1 MLVRTS
7 HVLLEIL
14 AVLAASLVLVLVG
27 GAWRLSQGPVSL
39 GFLKPYVATELA
51 EIQGPVQ
58 VEIEDLILKW
68 AGWERAVDIVAV
80 NTSLRARDGAVL
92 ASAPEM
98 SVSLSAT
105 SLFVGVIAPTSLELI
120 RPQLNLVRNENQ
132 GFGVGA
138 ISDNAQGKTGQFL
151 PLVIDTL
158 ATNRDPDN
166 PLSQLQKI
174 SVIGARIT
182 VDDPTVGA
190 FWSARHADITI
201 SRSPGGVHV
210 EYDMD
215 MDFRGQTPTLK
226 GTIDYR
232 RDDND
237 IVVSTLFQK
246 LRPDVF
252 GSEGE
257 AFAPLKALDVT
268 VGGTANF
275 RISMTGGLKYA
286 SFDLSSGAGKVT
298 LPHPHLKNIDVK
310 SITAT
315 GHVDVDLER
324 LVVKNLVVDLDGPTI
339 AVNGSASRSAD
350 HTDFK
355 AGLVIDGLPVNDFS
369 RYWPPDMASG
379 AREWITENI
388 QGGIFTN
395 GRAELSG
402 RIETV
407 GGAFSLATFG
417 ATAKI
422 NKTKVHFFR
431 PMPPVID
438 TDMKAVFGKDRIDIQ
453 VEHGELKGITIS
465 EGSVTITELDEEDS
479 NLETN
484 LVLRGGLSDALIL
497 LNHPKLGYLTKL
509 GFDPIAIKGQTAVR
523 VSAKFP
529 LLKDLGL
536 DQIDIKAAA
545 NLADVFAPAMAFGRD
560 LTQGQI
566 ALRLDREAMS
576 LIGQAKIDG
585 IPGDIAWYENFVDN
599 APFTRRYDMKTTL
612 DDAARQRF
620 GVDPGEILNGSIFAD
635 LSYVEQ
641 NDKGPTLYA
650 KLKLD
655 DASISMPF
663 LKWSKRAGKLGVAEL
678 EIGFDQG
685 HMSEI
690 RGYRFAADGLL
701 SSGSASFA
709 DKGESI
715 KVLKLASLALGKRTI
730 VGGTIKRKNDGNFE
744 VELSGPQLDLTPFFE
759 DDDENESPST
769 TLAVQAHGTFN
780 KLWVGPSTSVAN
792 VDAIVSHDGN
802 SWRRIS
808 LNGNVIKGK
817 KFTANYVD
825 DGKAGRLEVRAAD
838 AGNVLK
844 KLGLLDDLR
853 GGQLKLSAARQGT
866 DQDALWRGNLGVS
879 DFVLIKAPFMAR
891 LLTLA
896 SLTGISNMMSG
907 KGVEFH
913 RLDMPFTYGSQ
924 RLKLIDA
931 RAVGSE
937 LGITGE
943 GLVDLGEKKVDLDG
957 TVVPAYTI
965 NSILGNIPVLGAMLT
980 GSKGSGIFA
989 ATYTIKGTF
998 QKQRIEVN
1006 PLAALAPGF
1015 LRNLIKGMG
1024 KAGMPGVP
1032 PGTEIDPATDG

>member
-1 MLVRTS
+1 MLLRTS

-27 GAWRLSQGPVSL
+27 GAWRLSQGPVSI

-51 EIQGPVQ
+51 EIQGPVS
-58 VEIEDLILKW
+58 VEIEDLILRW

-80 NTSLRARDGAVL
+80 NTSVRARDGAVL

-120 RPQLNLVRNENQ
+120 RPQLNLVRNEDR
-132 GFGVGA
+132 GFGIGA
-138 ISDNAQGKTGQFL
+138 ISENAGGEPGLFL
-151 PLVIDTL
+151 SLVVDAL
-158 ATNRDPDN
+158 AASRQPGNL
-166 PLSQLQKI
+166 LSQLEKI
-174 SVIGARIT
+174 SIIGARIT
-182 VDDPTVGA
+182 VDDPSIGA
-190 FWSARHADITI
+190 FWGARHADITI
-201 SRSPGGVHV
+201 SRVSGGVHV

-215 MDFRGQTPTLK
+215 TDFRGQTPTFR

-232 RDDND
+232 RDDRD
-237 IVVSTLFQK
+237 IIVSTHFQK
-246 LRPDVF
+246 LRPDVL
-252 GSEGE
+252 GSEDE
-257 AFAPLKALDVT
+257 ALAPLKALDVT
-268 VGGTANF
+268 VGGMANF
-275 RISMTGGLKYA
+275 RISMTGQLKYA
-286 SFDLSSGAGKVT
+286 SFDLSSGPGKVT
-298 LPHPHLKNIDVK
+298 LPQPHLKNVKVK
-310 SITAT
+310 SVTAI
-315 GHVDVDLER
+315 GHVDVDLDR
-324 LVVKNLVVDLDGPTI
+324 LVVKKLAVDLGGPI
-339 AVNGSASRSAD
+339 IDISGSATRSAD

-355 AGLVIDGLPVNDFS
+355 AELAIDGLPINDLS

-388 QGGIFTN
+388 RDGTFTN
-395 GRAELSG
+395 GRAGLSG
-402 RIETV
+402 RVETV
-407 GGAFSLATFG
+407 GGAFTLATFG

-422 NKTKVHFFR
+422 KKAKVHFFR
-431 PMPPVID
+431 PMPPVVE
-438 TDMKAVFGKDRIDIQ
+438 TNLNVQFGTDRIDIK

-465 EGSVTITELDEEDS
+465 EGTLVITELDEEDS

-509 GFDPIAIKGQTAVR
+509 GFDPAAIKGQTAVR

-536 DQIDIKAAA
+536 DQIDIRAAA

-566 ALRLDREAMS
+566 ALRLDRDAMS
-576 LIGQAKIDG
+576 LIGQAKIGG
-585 IPGDIAWYENFVDN
+585 IPGDIAWYENFADN

-620 GVDPGEILNGSIFAD
+620 GVDPGEILNGPIFVD

-641 NDKGPTLYA
+641 NDRRPTLYA

-655 DASISMPF
+655 DASISLPF

-690 RGYRFAADGLL
+690 KGYRFAADGLL
-701 SSGSASFA
+701 SSGSAIFTN
-709 DKGESI
+709 KGETL
-715 KVLKLASLALGKRTI
+715 KVLNLASLALGKRTI
-730 VGGTIKRKNDGNFE
+730 VGGTIKRKDNGDFE

-759 DDDENESPST
+759 NDDENEGPPT
-769 TLAVQAHGTFN
+769 ALAVRAHGTFN
-780 KLWVGPSTSVAN
+780 KLWVGPETSVAN
-792 VDAIVSHDGN
+792 VDAIVNHDGT
-802 SWRRIS
+802 SWRRVS

-817 KFTANYVD
+817 IFSANYVN

-844 KLGLLDDLR
+844 KLGLLDNLR
-853 GGQLKLSAARQGT
+853 GGILNLSASRQGT
-866 DQDALWRGNLGVS
+866 KRDGAWHGKLGVS
-879 DFVLIKAPFMAR
+879 DFVLTKAPFMAR

-913 RLDMPFTYGSQ
+913 RLDMPFIYTSQ
-924 RLKLIDA
+924 RLKIVDA

-943 GLVDLGEKKVDLDG
+943 GLVDLGEMKIDLEG

-965 NSILGNIPVLGAMLT
+965 NSILGHIPVLGAMLT

-998 QKQRIEVN
+998 EKQRIEVN
-1006 PLAALAPGF
+1006 PLAVLAPGF
-1015 LRNLIKGMG
+1015 LRNLIKDMG
-1024 KAGMPGVP
+1024 KAGLPGVP